1 MECAVAR
8 RLMKESPDMRRIE
21 APLLTREG
29 FRAFGDV
36 VLAERADITPVMVN
50 FGTAARRND
59 AGDLVS
65 TRPHAKPNLA
75 TFVCKPWSRFPVV
88 AESMEKHP
96 CSSQLFVPMKV
107 ERYLVVVAP
116 GDAAPD
122 VEGLRAFM
130 AMPGQGVVY
139 GPNVWHMPLI
149 VFGSERAEFV
159 MFVWEDGSAE
169 DCVVARLSEPVEI
182 TVERGS

>member
-1 MECAVAR
+1 MD
-8 RLMKESPDMRRIE
+8 KPKRRIP
-21 APLLTREG
+21 APLITRE
-29 FRAFGDV
+29 AFAPFGEV
-36 VLAERADITPVMVN
+36 VLAERADITPIMVN

-59 AGDLVS
+59 AAFLEN
-65 TRPHAKPNLA
+65 TRSHARPNLA
-75 TFVCKPWSRFPVV
+75 SFCCKPWSRFPVV

-122 VEGLRAFM
+122 IEGLQAFI
-130 AMPGQGVVY
+130 ALPGQGVVY

-149 VFGSERAEFV
+149 VFGTPAEFV
-159 MFVWEDGSAE
+159 MFVWEDSTAQ
-169 DCVVARLSEPVEI
+169 DCVVAKLAEPVEI
-182 TVERGS
+182 DIGG